1 MVKNKGKNL
10 PIIDIGFDEV
20 WEAEN
25 WYGTIFNK
33 PRFGLR
39 SGKDKWNLGDI
50 PADLPEL
57 LEKIEDRGDRMSL
70 IRKRLSSEIK
80 RPEIT
85 QLINSSIVSTLKRWK
100 EVDKEFFPILS
111 IMIDVSLMQFEPRYR
126 ACFTLSSRAPFTKDA
141 FMFNRYLDFADLAM
155 HEIMHIEFLKA
166 YASFCIEQG
175 LSEAQIDHLKEVL
188 TILLNEDARR
198 LLTRLDPGY
207 TKHQ

>member
-1 MVKNKGKNL
+1 
-10 PIIDIGFDEV
+10 
-20 WEAEN
+20 
-25 WYGTIFNK
+25 
-33 PRFGLR
+33 
-39 SGKDKWNLGDI
+39 
-50 PADLPEL
+50 
-57 LEKIEDRGDRMSL
+57 MSL

-207 TKHQ
+207 TKHQEARAKILAIYINNGGSKGDFKNFLKEIIPIIKQCDFN